1 MLALHQ
7 ENMHAAKK
15 EGEHACMQTGNGED
29 LFAGRPAGKM
39 VCRQDSRET
48 CLQKG
53 QWGNMFADRT
63 VEKQAAL

>member
-1 MLALHQ
+1 
-7 ENMHAAKK
+7 
-15 EGEHACMQTGNGED
+15 MQTGNGED
-29 LFAGRPAGKM
+29 LFAGRPAGKI

-48 CLQKG
+48 CLQTG